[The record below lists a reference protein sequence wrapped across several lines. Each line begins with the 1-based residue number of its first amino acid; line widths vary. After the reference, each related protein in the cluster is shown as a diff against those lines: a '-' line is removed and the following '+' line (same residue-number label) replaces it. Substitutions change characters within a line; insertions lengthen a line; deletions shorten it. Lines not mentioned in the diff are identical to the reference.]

1 MSQSH
6 SPIQNQTQTMSNI
19 EKMFD
24 DSIATKQQAKNVLV
38 EPIANAVSLL
48 VNALQDNKKILI
60 CGNGGSAAD
69 SQHFAAELI
78 CRFERERSSL
88 PSIALTTD
96 TSAITAI
103 ANDYSFKEIFA
114 RQVAGLGQQGDV
126 LIAISTSGN
135 SENIIRAIQVAHE
148 KNMSV
153 LVLSGRD
160 GGKIATL
167 LKDNDI
173 EIRVPT
179 ESTARTQEVHIL
191 TLHCLCDQID
201 ALMFGS

>member
-1 MSQSH
+1 M
-6 SPIQNQTQTMSNI
+6 SPIQKPTQITSNI

-24 DSIATKQQAKNVLV
+24 DSIATKQQAKSVLI
-38 EPIANAVSLL
+38 EPIANAVTLL
-48 VNALQDNKKILI
+48 VNALKDNKKTLI

-78 CRFERERSSL
+78 CRFERERPSL

-103 ANDYSFKEIFA
+103 SNDYSYNEIFA
-114 RQVAGLGQQGDV
+114 RQIAGLGQQGDV

-135 SENIIRAIQVAHE
+135 SKNVIRAIEVAHE
-148 KNMSV
+148 KNISV
-153 LVLSGRD
+153 IALTGRD
-160 GGKIATL
+160 GGQIAGL
-167 LKDNDI
+167 LNDIDI

-201 ALMFGS
+201 DLMFG

>member
-1 MSQSH
+1 M
-6 SPIQNQTQTMSNI
+6 SPIQSPTQITSNI

-24 DSIATKQQAKNVLV
+24 DSIATKQQAKSVLI
-38 EPIANAVSLL
+38 EPIANAVTLL
-48 VNALQDNKKILI
+48 VNALKDNKKTLI

-78 CRFERERSSL
+78 CRFERERPSL

-103 ANDYSFKEIFA
+103 SNDYSYNEIFA
-114 RQVAGLGQQGDV
+114 RQIAGLGQQGDV

-135 SENIIRAIQVAHE
+135 SKNVIRAIEVAHE

-153 LVLSGRD
+153 LALTGRD
-160 GGKIATL
+160 GGQIAGL
-167 LKDNDI
+167 LNDTDI

-201 ALMFGS
+201 ELMFGS

>member
-1 MSQSH
+1 MSQS
-6 SPIQNQTQTMSNI
+6 PIKNQTAITSNI
-19 EKMFD
+19 AKMFD
-24 DSIATKQQAKNVLV
+24 DSIATKQQAKSVLV
-38 EPIANAVSLL
+38 EPIARAVTLL
-48 VNALQDNKKILI
+48 VNALKNNKKTLI

-78 CRFERERSSL
+78 CRFEKERPSL

-103 ANDYSFKEIFA
+103 SNDYSFEEVFA
-114 RQVAGLGQQGDV
+114 RQISGLGQQGDV

-135 SENIIRAIQVAHE
+135 SKNIIRAINVAHE
-148 KNMSV
+148 KKMSV
-153 LVLSGRD
+153 LALTGCD
-160 GGKIATL
+160 GGEIATL
-167 LKDNDI
+167 LKDTDI

-179 ESTARTQEVHIL
+179 ESTARTQEVHIP

-201 ALMFGS
+201 AVMFG

>member
-1 MSQSH
+1 MSPQPNKS
-6 SPIQNQTQTMSNI
+6 QTTSNI

-38 EPIANAVSLL
+38 EPIANAVTLL
-48 VNALQDNKKILI
+48 ISALEDNKKTLI

-78 CRFERERSSL
+78 CRFERERPSL

-103 ANDYSFKEIFA
+103 SNDYSFKEVFA

-135 SENIIRAIQVAHE
+135 SENVIRAIEVAHD
-148 KNMSV
+148 KGLFV
-153 LVLSGRD
+153 LALTGRD
-160 GGKIATL
+160 GGKISAL
-167 LKDNDI
+167 LKDSDI

-201 ALMFGS
+201 ELMFGN

>member
-1 MSQSH
+1 MSK
-6 SPIQNQTQTMSNI
+6 SPIQNQNQADITSNI
-19 EKMFD
+19 DKMFD
-24 DSIATKQQAKNVLV
+24 DSIAAKQQAKSVLV
-38 EPIANAVSLL
+38 KPIANAVTLL
-48 VNALQDNKKILI
+48 VNALKDNKKILI

-78 CRFERERSSL
+78 CRFERERPSL

-103 ANDYSFKEIFA
+103 SNDYSFENVFA
-114 RQVAGLGQQGDV
+114 RQISGLGQQGDV

-135 SENIIRAIQVAHE
+135 SENIISAINVAHE
-148 KNMSV
+148 KRINV
-153 LVLSGRD
+153 LALTGRD
-160 GGKIATL
+160 GGKIGTL
-167 LKDNDI
+167 LKNTDI

-201 ALMFGS
+201 TVMFG

>member
-1 MSQSH
+1 MS
-6 SPIQNQTQTMSNI
+6 QTQTTANI

-24 DSIATKQQAKNVLV
+24 DSIATKQQAKNVLI
-38 EPIANAVSLL
+38 EPIANAVALL
-48 VNALQDNKKILI
+48 VQALQAHKKILI

-78 CRFERERSSL
+78 CRFESERPSL

-135 SENIIRAIQVAHE
+135 SENIMRAIAVAHD
-148 KNMSV
+148 KKMSV
-153 LVLSGRD
+153 LALTGRD
-160 GGKIATL
+160 GGQIATL
-167 LKDNDI
+167 LQDTDI

-201 ALMFGS
+201 ELMFGS

>member
-1 MSQSH
+1 M
-6 SPIQNQTQTMSNI
+6 N
-19 EKMFD
+19 
-24 DSIATKQQAKNVLV
+24 NVALLNEDGTYRV
-38 EPIANAVSLL
+38 EPIANAITLL
-48 VNALQDNKKILI
+48 VNALKDNKKTLI

-78 CRFERERSSL
+78 CRFERERPSL

-103 ANDYSFKEIFA
+103 SNDYSFEEVFA
-114 RQVAGLGQQGDV
+114 RQVSGLGQPGDV

-135 SENIIRAIQVAHE
+135 SGNIIRAIEVAHE
-148 KNMSV
+148 KGMAV
-153 LVLSGRD
+153 LALTGRD
-160 GGKIATL
+160 GGKIGTL
-167 LKDNDI
+167 LNDTDI

-179 ESTARTQEVHIL
+179 DSTARTQEVHIL

-201 ALMFGS
+201 AVMFG

>member
-1 MSQSH
+1 MSQN
-6 SPIQNQTQTMSNI
+6 PIQNQSLTITNNK
-19 EKMFD
+19 KMFD
-24 DSIATKQQAKNVLV
+24 ASITTKQQAKKVLM

-78 CRFERERSSL
+78 CRFERERPSL

-96 TSAITAI
+96 TSALTAI

-126 LIAISTSGN
+126 LTAISTSGN

-160 GGKIATL
+160 GGKIDTL
-167 LKDNDI
+167 LKDTTS
-173 EIRVPT
+173 E
-179 ESTARTQEVHIL
+179 
-191 TLHCLCDQID
+191 
-201 ALMFGS
+201 

>member
-1 MSQSH
+1 MSS
-6 SPIQNQTQTMSNI
+6 TNI
-19 EKMFD
+19 SANIKKMFD
-24 DSIATKQQAKNVLV
+24 DSIATKQMAKEALV
-38 EPIANAVSLL
+38 NPISKAVELL
-48 VNALQDNKKILI
+48 VNVYKNNNKTLI

-78 CRFERERSSL
+78 CRFERERQSL

-96 TSAITAI
+96 SSAITAI
-103 ANDYSFKEIFA
+103 SNDYSYDEVFA

-135 SENIIRAIQVAHE
+135 SKNVIRAIETAHE
-148 KNMSV
+148 NKMFV
-153 LVLSGRD
+153 IALTGKD
-160 GGKIATL
+160 GGKIASL
-167 LKDNDI
+167 LNTGDV

-179 ESTARTQEVHIL
+179 DSTARTQEVHIL

-201 ALMFGS
+201 EILFG

>member
-1 MSQSH
+1 MSQTAITS
-6 SPIQNQTQTMSNI
+6 SI

-38 EPIANAVSLL
+38 EPIANAVALL
-48 VNALQDNKKILI
+48 VNALKNGKKTLV

-69 SQHFAAELI
+69 AQHFAAELI
-78 CRFERERSSL
+78 CRFERERPSL

-103 ANDYSFKEIFA
+103 SNDYSFDEVFA
-114 RQVAGLGQQGDV
+114 RQVSGLGLSGDV

-135 SENIIRAIQVAHE
+135 SANVIRAINVAHE
-148 KNMSV
+148 KGLVV
-153 LVLSGRD
+153 LALTGKD
-160 GGKIATL
+160 GGKIANILEDT
-167 LKDNDI
+167 DI

-179 ESTARTQEVHIL
+179 DSTARTQEVHIL
-191 TLHCLCDQID
+191 TLHCICDQID
-201 ALMFGS
+201 AVMFG

>member
-1 MSQSH
+1 MSPQPNKS
-6 SPIQNQTQTMSNI
+6 QTTSNI

-24 DSIATKQQAKNVLV
+24 DSIATKQQAKTVLV
-38 EPIANAVSLL
+38 EPIANAVTLL
-48 VNALQDNKKILI
+48 INALEDNKKTLI

-78 CRFERERSSL
+78 CRFERERPSL

-103 ANDYSFKEIFA
+103 SNDYSFEEVFA

-135 SENIIRAIQVAHE
+135 SENIIRAIAVAHE
-148 KNMSV
+148 KGMAV
-153 LVLSGRD
+153 LALTGRD
-160 GGKIATL
+160 GGKISAL
-167 LKDNDI
+167 LKDSDI

-201 ALMFGS
+201 ELMFGN

>member
-1 MSQSH
+1 M
-6 SPIQNQTQTMSNI
+6 TMSNTDI
-19 EKMFD
+19 NSNIKKMFD
-24 DSIATKQQAKNVLV
+24 DSIATKQKAKDALV
-38 EPIANAVSLL
+38 KPIASAVELL
-48 VNALQDNKKILI
+48 VNVYKNNNKTLI

-78 CRFERERSSL
+78 CRFERERQSL

-96 TSAITAI
+96 SSAITAI
-103 ANDYSFKEIFA
+103 SNDYSYDEVFA

-135 SENIIRAIQVAHE
+135 SKNVIRAIETAHE
-148 KNMSV
+148 NKMFV
-153 LVLSGRD
+153 IALTGKD
-160 GGKIATL
+160 GGKIASL
-167 LKDNDI
+167 LNTGDV

-179 ESTARTQEVHIL
+179 DSTARTQEVHIL

-201 ALMFGS
+201 EILFG

>member
-1 MSQSH
+1 MSQ
-6 SPIQNQTQTMSNI
+6 QQTQTASNI

-24 DSIATKQQAKNVLV
+24 DSITTKQQAKSVLV
-38 EPIANAVSLL
+38 EPITKAITLL
-48 VNALQDNKKILI
+48 VNALKDNKKILI

-78 CRFERERSSL
+78 CRFERERPSL

-103 ANDYSFKEIFA
+103 SNDYSYNEIFA
-114 RQVAGLGQQGDV
+114 RQIAGLGQQGDV

-135 SENIIRAIQVAHE
+135 SENIMRAINVAHE
-148 KNMSV
+148 KNIPV
-153 LVLSGRD
+153 LALTGRD
-160 GGKIATL
+160 GGQIAGL
-167 LKDNDI
+167 LKNTDI

-179 ESTARTQEVHIL
+179 DSTARTQEVHIL

-201 ALMFGS
+201 ELMFSS

>member
-1 MSQSH
+1 MSKKQISL
-6 SPIQNQTQTMSNI
+6 NI

-24 DSIATKQQAKNVLV
+24 DSIATKQAAKKSLI
-38 EPIANAVSLL
+38 EPLTDAVNLL
-48 VNALQDNKKILI
+48 VNTLKNGNKTLV

-78 CRFERERSSL
+78 CRFELERPSL

-96 TSAITAI
+96 TSAMTAI
-103 ANDYSFKEIFA
+103 SNDYSYNEVFA
-114 RQVAGLGQQGDV
+114 RQVSGLGQQGDA

-135 SENIIRAIQVAHE
+135 SENVIRAIEVAHE
-148 KNMSV
+148 QQMNVIALTGK
-153 LVLSGRD
+153 D
-160 GGKIATL
+160 GGKIASL
-167 LKDNDI
+167 LKDNDV

-201 ALMFGS
+201 QQMFG

>member
-1 MSQSH
+1 MSPQPNMSQ
-6 SPIQNQTQTMSNI
+6 TTSNI

-38 EPIANAVSLL
+38 EPIANAVTLL
-48 VNALQDNKKILI
+48 ISALEDNKKTLI

-78 CRFERERSSL
+78 CRFERERPSL

-103 ANDYSFKEIFA
+103 SNDYSFKEVFA

-135 SENIIRAIQVAHE
+135 SENVIRAIEVAHD
-148 KNMSV
+148 KGLFV
-153 LVLSGRD
+153 LALTGRD
-160 GGKIATL
+160 GGKISAL
-167 LKDNDI
+167 LKDSDI

-201 ALMFGS
+201 ELMFGN